1 MNKRGLASPTKE
13 PDDIL
18 SQTRKAFGKRTG
30 KPKSLEKKLEAIT
43 ESELNVVLQTAQFVK
58 LANSFG
64 KPQPYQVTVDSMY
77 PKLNSGI
84 RSLVAQ
90 VLDDAEPLDLPDNRA
105 EERDRLQQD
114 VIESY
119 AQDVP
124 INMPGKVVEDTDVK
138 AEQLQTAIL
147 KKLKVL

>member
-1 MNKRGLASPTKE
+1 MNKRGLASPTNE

-43 ESELNVVLQTAQFVK
+43 ESELNMVLQTAQFVK

-90 VLDDAEPLDLPDNRA
+90 VLEDAEPLDIPDTRQA
-105 EERDRLQQD
+105 ERDRLQQATLD
-114 VIESY
+114 SY
-119 AQDVP
+119 A
-124 INMPGKVVEDTDVK
+124 MAMSKSKV
-138 AEQLQTAIL
+138 
-147 KKLKVL
+147 